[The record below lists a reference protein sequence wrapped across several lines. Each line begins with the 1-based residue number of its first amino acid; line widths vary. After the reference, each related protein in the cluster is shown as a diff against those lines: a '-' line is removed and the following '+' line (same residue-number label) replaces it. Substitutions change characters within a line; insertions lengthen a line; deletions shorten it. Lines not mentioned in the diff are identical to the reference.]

1 MKDSKM
7 SIGWPSS
14 IFRDSDKVE
23 AMSYI
28 YIALLFLVIHT
39 GICWKYI
46 LNRQDIIDYNTP
58 KKFTFEV
65 VDSIDRRPDG
75 WSYTEYVLRKGNF
88 TYTTHNLTNFE
99 EKQIK
104 QGAKTLTMYVTL
116 DELDETNDRSNP
128 DEWFPIRGWG
138 WYIPILLI
146 LPILTIICISTPAVS
161 DGIRYN
167 EGAQETFWGKAYVIT
182 IIAVILLSVANSIIP
197 SIICCS

>member
-14 IFRDSDKVE
+14 IFRDRDRVE

-28 YIALLFLVIHT
+28 YIALLLLVIHT

-75 WSYTEYVLRKGNF
+75 WIYTYMYWIFNCNKRYYCTYV
-88 TYTTHNLTNFE
+88 
-99 EKQIK
+99 
-104 QGAKTLTMYVTL
+104 
-116 DELDETNDRSNP
+116 
-128 DEWFPIRGWG
+128 
-138 WYIPILLI
+138 
-146 LPILTIICISTPAVS
+146 
-161 DGIRYN
+161 
-167 EGAQETFWGKAYVIT
+167 
-182 IIAVILLSVANSIIP
+182 SI
-197 SIICCS
+197 